1 MGSQTMTAAM
11 PLASRRT
18 APRQNFNSN
27 CCASERS
34 WRGTNGSGANGIRH
48 RRIGLEDDPRTAD
61 FLAGMLIGYRQ
72 QIPRDIEQD
81 FRRTGTIHVFAVSGQ
96 NIAEMFVVALILLQL
111 VGLVRWRWA
120 WTIAPIVLLYC
131 LLTGSPA
138 SAVRATVMALAILLA
153 WRLGRP
159 LNALAC
165 WSLAFLALLI
175 WNPLILLDPGA
186 QLSFALVL
194 SLILIA
200 PPLMAS
206 SGT

>member
-1 MGSQTMTAAM
+1 
-11 PLASRRT
+11 
-18 APRQNFNSN
+18 
-27 CCASERS
+27 
-34 WRGTNGSGANGIRH
+34 
-48 RRIGLEDDPRTAD
+48 
-61 FLAGMLIGYRQ
+61 MLIGYRQ